1 MSRVRMLVVDDSTLF
16 RKVVR
21 DVVASHP
28 IVDVVGVAADGK
40 QAIDKIEELKPDLV
54 TLDMQMPV
62 VDGLEVL
69 RTLRGR
75 RSSTGVIML
84 SSFTAQGAQE
94 TIQALELGAFDF
106 ILKPRTTSFDQSM
119 SELRE
124 SLLPK
129 IDAYAASKSLIATP
143 PLTRTPPPCAEPVRV
158 ARNPTPLSMSMLFDS
173 KPAFDA
179 NRAIVIGI
187 STGGPS
193 ALSKMVPSLGADLGV
208 PVAIVQHMPP
218 MFTKSL
224 ADDLARTSRMQVV
237 EAEDGMPFRKGVIHI
252 APGGKQMRLAGNF
265 VAPVVQ
271 ITDDAPEKN
280 CKPSVDYL
288 FRSAVQMFGR
298 GTVAC
303 VMTGMG
309 DDGCEGSRLV
319 KQAQGYVIAQD
330 QASSTVYGMPR
341 MVIESG
347 LADEVCTLDEIANAL
362 RRSVGHRGVLCK

>member
-28 IVDVVGVAADGK
+28 LVDVVGVAGDGK
-40 QAIDKIEELKPDLV
+40 QAIEKIEELRPDLV

-69 RTLRGR
+69 RSLRAKQI
-75 RSSTGVIML
+75 STGVIML

-106 ILKPRTTSFDQSM
+106 ILKPRTSSFEESM
-119 SELRE
+119 SELRT

-129 IDAYAASKSLIATP
+129 IDAYASSKLGIASAATP
-143 PLTRTPPPCAEPVRV
+143 SAVPTAASRPGPTTKPTRT
-158 ARNPTPLSMSMLFDS
+158 PTPLSMPMLFDT
-173 KPAFDA
+173 
-179 NRAIVIGI
+179 NRVIVIGI

-193 ALSKMVPSLGADLGV
+193 ALTRLIPALPADLSV

-218 MFTKSL
+218 LFTKSL
-224 ADDLARTSRMQVV
+224 ADDLARSARVPVV
-237 EAEDGMPFRKGVIHI
+237 EAEDGMAFRKGVVHI

-288 FRSAVQMFGR
+288 FRSAVAMFGK
-298 GTVAC
+298 GTIAC

-309 DDGCEGSRLV
+309 DDGCDGARLV
-319 KQAQGYVIAQD
+319 KQAHGYVIAQD
-330 QASSTVYGMPR
+330 QASCTVYGMPR

-347 LADEVCTLDEIANAL
+347 LANEVCCLEDIGSAL
-362 RRSVGHRGVLCK
+362 LRAAGQRGVLCK